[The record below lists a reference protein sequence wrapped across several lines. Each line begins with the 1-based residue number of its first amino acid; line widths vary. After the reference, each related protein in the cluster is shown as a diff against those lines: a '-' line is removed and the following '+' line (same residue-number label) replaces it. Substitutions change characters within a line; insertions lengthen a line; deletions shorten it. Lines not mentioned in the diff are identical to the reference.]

1 MKQLLIIKNNYI
13 TTKIKMDKYNHELE
27 WYIDYFDFIM
37 MMKHEENPMFTI
49 DENYMI
55 MQSIKVCM
63 KYMLPLLISTGNNG
77 GLGVS
82 QEEPMLSPDEGTGLL
97 FQKNKHIPHID
108 VMIAEIESTS
118 VR

>member
-1 MKQLLIIKNNYI
+1 
-13 TTKIKMDKYNHELE
+13 MDKYNHELE

-82 QEEPMLSPDEGTGLL
+82 QEEPIGAGLL
-97 FQKNKHIPHID
+97 FQKKIHIPIIPQN
-108 VMIAEIESTS
+108 IAEMENTS
-118 VR
+118 AI

>member
-1 MKQLLIIKNNYI
+1 MKQLLIIKNNHI
-13 TTKIKMDKYNHELE
+13 TTKINMDKYNHELE

-63 KYMLPLLISTGNNG
+63 KYILDLKSSSGNDTGYK
-77 GLGVS
+77 V
-82 QEEPMLSPDEGTGLL
+82 QESDSEPTGLL
-97 FQKNKHIPHID
+97 FKKKIPIPISATN
-108 VMIAEIESTS
+108 IAEMESTS
-118 VR
+118 AI

>member
-1 MKQLLIIKNNYI
+1 KNNHI
-13 TTKIKMDKYNHELE
+13 TTKMNMDKYNHELE

-63 KYMLPLLISTGNNG
+63 KYMLPLFLSTGNNG
-77 GLGVS
+77 GIGVS
-82 QEEPMLSPDEGTGLL
+82 QEESELTGLL
-97 FQKNKHIPHID
+97 FQKKINTPIIPTN
-108 VMIAEIESTS
+108 IAEMENTS
-118 VR
+118 AI